1 MKISVITVCY
11 NEAATIEKTL
21 ESIFNQTY
29 QNIEFIVIDGG
40 STDGT
45 LDIIEKYKDKIAY
58 FVSEPDEGIYNAMNK
73 GIKASSGEVL
83 YFLNANDTLYSD
95 DVLETVVSVF
105 EKENYDFVY
114 GDLCF
119 IEPDKKN
126 KIKTQNKNLK
136 DTIIQTK
143 AVWHPASF
151 YKKSLFD
158 RFGIY
163 DENFFIAADHD
174 FNMKILT
181 NRKTKIFY
189 LNKTIARFDKT
200 GISSNKKYKK
210 ILKIEN
216 SLIFYKYAFST
227 PLLKINY
234 YLKCFFADPLI
245 LFKPQ
250 KLYQHINRL
259 YCQTKVINI

>member
-105 EKENYDFVY
+105 EKGNYDFVY
-114 GDLCF
+114 GNINLLYP
-119 IEPDKKN
+119 EKN
-126 KIKTQNKNLK
+126 KIKKHNKDINYYTLLSLQ
-136 DTIIQTK
+136 ICHQAI
-143 AVWHPASF
+143 F

-158 RFGIY
+158 RFGLY

-181 NRKTKIFY
+181 NRKTKNFY
-189 LNKTIARFDKT
+189 LNTIIARFDQT
-200 GISSNKKYKK
+200 GISSDKKYKK

-259 YCQTKVINI
+259 YYYTMPLN

>member
-105 EKENYDFVY
+105 EKGNYDFVY
-114 GDLCF
+114 G
-119 IEPDKKN
+119 N
-126 KIKTQNKNLK
+126 
-136 DTIIQTK
+136 
-143 AVWHPASF
+143 
-151 YKKSLFD
+151 
-158 RFGIY
+158 
-163 DENFFIAADHD
+163 IAG
-174 FNMKILT
+174 T
-181 NRKTKIFY
+181 
-189 LNKTIARFDKT
+189 
-200 GISSNKKYKK
+200 
-210 ILKIEN
+210 
-216 SLIFYKYAFST
+216 
-227 PLLKINY
+227 
-234 YLKCFFADPLI
+234 
-245 LFKPQ
+245 
-250 KLYQHINRL
+250 
-259 YCQTKVINI
+259 